1 MGIGLSF
8 VNDTL
13 NTFRVSIS
21 VGRVTVATREL
32 ESGSEWTKVDGGL
45 SASMT
50 YTVRCEDLTSSP
62 IFNGCHYVHRK
73 FKQRIRAPALRDTK
87 RILLSHLTLCPAISK
102 LTLPD
107 GTRPEVRKTQPK
119 KDCTG
124 GPSAAIEKPALIG
137 GPRPPEGPPPSQ
149 SSLSNGQRIKKK
161 KKKKPKKDTQVE
173 NISLEDFLEGKFV
186 ENHEDNHGQESD
198 EDEECWD
205 ASECLFQ
212 VDFLPPLLR
221 PEPVLLQSATKV
233 LESIVTEKVQTD
245 RDGTVF
251 TDGPRDIFTI
261 IGSHY
266 AFRGKRGRGQEWEA
280 LKSLDP
286 TVLTLRAAERYAALL
301 YLYQRETVTR
311 LRNACCIGGISGSN
325 DGETSDV
332 STRGGASTATT
343 ASEGGCVKPVIMGVH
358 IDNKRLC
365 AWLSDTKMYIKNCE
379 EVFRTLTKDLK
390 PRKGMALS
398 MERIGKRMRL
408 QRQKAMKRLLLG
420 TARGFEAV
428 SREIVQVLAAQVL
441 APFSS
446 RPGQKIFENLWAAA
460 RDKDEKGYTRAAKQL
475 FQVVAEPLARKTSW
489 MKSKEQCETLTKS
502 VVKGVVQTYLLWAL
516 QMAAGGPKQTR
527 TVSSEGSGRSA
538 NKPTRAPPTNDSSC
552 EMTQLRHSHMNT
564 DSVLSRLAVMQSCE
578 VDVYGCAVVVVMV
591 VVRDEEGIRGV
602 AKVGDTELASFALMK
617 NAAAIL
623 RASDSWE
630 IDQQYPGLLSS
641 CVSAER
647 AQKVLRRL
655 LRVSSCIHGRYADE
669 SEPGRA
675 VMARFNKYALTME
688 EEAERKRRILVRVA
702 SEGKLSQTKQQQRQ
716 RSPIEEDEEP
726 DLRAFK
732 IGSGES
738 AFVAD
743 HSFPSM
749 SSRCSST

>member
-161 KKKKPKKDTQVE
+161 KKKKPRKDAQVE

-212 VDFLPPLLR
+212 MDFLPPLLR

-311 LRNACCIGGISGSN
+311 LRNACCVGGISGSN

-343 ASEGGCVKPVIMGVH
+343 ASKGGCVKPVIMGVH

-527 TVSSEGSGRSA
+527 TVSSGG
-538 NKPTRAPPTNDSSC
+538 N
-552 EMTQLRHSHMNT
+552 
-564 DSVLSRLAVMQSCE
+564 LAVHLEADRQRFIR
-578 VDVYGCAVVVVMV
+578 A
-591 VVRDEEGIRGV
+591 VRDEEGIRGV